1 MTQATAD
8 LPVTGASA
16 HETRIVV
23 GVCAAHFVSHYY
35 ILILAPLFLFVREEY
50 GVTYTELGLALTAF
64 NVVSAVLQTPAGF
77 LVDRIGARLVLIV
90 GLVIGAVAFAVAG
103 LVNSFWVFVAMFAVA
118 GIGNTVYHPADYALL
133 SQHVPAERIGRVY
146 SFHTFAG
153 MLGNAVAPASL
164 LFLQTLVGWRGAFV
178 AAGVLGLTVALG
190 LALQGNGPNG
200 PAPAAAKPSQDA
212 APAAVGW
219 RLLLSTPILSN
230 LVFFMLIS
238 MVCGG
243 VYNFTVAALGTAFGT
258 APAIAN
264 TALSA
269 MLLMSAIG
277 VLAGGVLVG
286 RTSRHALVAVVGL
299 IVIAAMTFLIGLGD
313 PGIAALILIMAVS
326 GFFQGIIMP
335 SRDMIVREVTP
346 PGAFGTVFGFVTN
359 GFSIAGMVA
368 PLIYGQ
374 LMDHGHPRAIF
385 FVASA
390 CALLSIVAVVFGRKK
405 QQWTA

>member
-16 HETRIVV
+16 HETRIVI

-90 GLVIGAVAFAVAG
+90 GLVIGAVAFALAG
-103 LVNSFWVFVAMFAVA
+103 LINSFWVFVAMFAVA

-190 LALQGNGPNG
+190 LAVQGNGAAG
-200 PAPAAAKPSQDA
+200 PAPAAKPSLDA
-212 APAAVGW
+212 APAAEGW

-238 MVCGG
+238 MICGG
-243 VYNFTVAALGTAFGT
+243 IYNFTVAALGTAFGT

-269 MLLMSAIG
+269 MLLLSAIG

-299 IVIAAMTFLIGLGD
+299 IVIAAMTFLVGLGD
-313 PGIAALILIMAVS
+313 PGVALLILILAVS

-405 QQWTA
+405 QQVTA